1 MYAISV
7 YKQSF
12 KPQVMIKLLRKRYAS
27 SGKGRGWRMKKG
39 VRGGRGTPLSGIKEA
54 QN

>member
-1 MYAISV
+1 MYAVSV

-27 SGKGRGWRMKKG
+27 SGKGRGVESEKG
-39 VRGGRGTPLSGIKEA
+39 K
-54 QN
+54 

>member
-39 VRGGRGTPLSGIKEA
+39 NKPVRRLRRSS
-54 QN
+54 